1 MKVPDANIRY
11 RISIRQIQYGNQK
24 IREWRIKNMANLYTI
39 ELNGVSEDVY
49 NKAADFIQAHA
60 LRLNY
65 RPEVSTIDCEF
76 PEDLDPDKA
85 PELKEAV
92 IRKVHQQL

>member
-1 MKVPDANIRY
+1 
-11 RISIRQIQYGNQK
+11 
-24 IREWRIKNMANLYTI
+24 MANLYTI

-85 PELKEAV
+85 PE
-92 IRKVHQQL
+92 

>member
-1 MKVPDANIRY
+1 
-11 RISIRQIQYGNQK
+11 
-24 IREWRIKNMANLYTI
+24 MANLYTI

-49 NKAADFIQAHA
+49 NKATDFIQAHA

-92 IRKVHQQL
+92 IRKVQPTPAKYPRHGGKISKQPL

>member
-1 MKVPDANIRY
+1 
-11 RISIRQIQYGNQK
+11 
-24 IREWRIKNMANLYTI
+24 MANLYTI

-49 NKAADFIQAHA
+49 NKAADFIQVHA

>member
-11 RISIRQIQYGNQK
+11 RISIRQIQHGNQK

-39 ELNGVSEDVY
+39 ELNGVS
-49 NKAADFIQAHA
+49 A

>member
-1 MKVPDANIRY
+1 
-11 RISIRQIQYGNQK
+11 
-24 IREWRIKNMANLYTI
+24 MANLYTI

-49 NKAADFIQAHA
+49 NKATDFIHAHA
-60 LRLNY
+60 LLLNY

>member
-1 MKVPDANIRY
+1 MRVPDANIRY
-11 RISIRQIQYGNQK
+11 RISIRQIQHGNQK

-49 NKAADFIQAHA
+49 NKATDFIQAHA

-65 RPEVSTIDCEF
+65 RPEVSSIDCEF
-76 PEDLDPDKA
+76 PEDLDPDTA

>member
-1 MKVPDANIRY
+1 
-11 RISIRQIQYGNQK
+11 
-24 IREWRIKNMANLYTI
+24 MANLYTI

-85 PELKEAV
+85 TRIKRGCDPQGSSAAL
-92 IRKVHQQL
+92 IPFKVFMIKTT

>member
-1 MKVPDANIRY
+1 MFTTKPLI
-11 RISIRQIQYGNQK
+11 
-24 IREWRIKNMANLYTI
+24 
-39 ELNGVSEDVY
+39 
-49 NKAADFIQAHA
+49 FIQAHA